1 MVPHQEL
8 ALKWTVRAPSPL
20 HLEPLLRRDR
30 SSVLGQC
37 LLDDLPSD
45 RPGGSL
51 LFLLLHVLVCAHR
64 RSHHWRH
71 NVQLPWRLQLAKF
84 IRVGLLV
91 GFLCLHLMLANPL
104 HHGQVPS
111 LLTPMVRFL
120 LRCDDY
126 SPSCKLHAGLSI
138 S

>member
-1 MVPHQEL
+1 MVSYQEL
-8 ALKWTVRAPSPL
+8 AVKRTVRAPGPR
-20 HLEPLLRRDR
+20 HLEPLLRRNR
-30 SSVLGQC
+30 SPVLGQC
-37 LLDDLPSD
+37 LLDDLASD

-51 LFLLLHVLVCAHR
+51 LFLLLHVLVRAHR

-71 NVQLPWRLQLAKF
+71 HVQLPGRLQLAEC

-91 GFLCLHLMLANPL
+91 GFLCLHLLLAYPL

-126 SPSCKLHAGLSI
+126 SPSRKLHAGLSV

>member
-8 ALKWTVRAPSPL
+8 AVKRTVCAPGPR

-30 SSVLGQC
+30 SIVLGQC
-37 LLDDLPSD
+37 LLDDLASD

-71 NVQLPWRLQLAKF
+71 HVQLPGRLQLAEC

-91 GFLCLHLMLANPL
+91 GFLCLHLLLAHPL

-126 SPSCKLHAGLSI
+126 SPSCELHAGLSV